1 MIEVNNYGYK
11 KMGLIII
18 TWTSSYY
25 IVKIILWIN
34 IITDIVFFFGN
45 LEKMAMSG
53 QFIKLFLRRVE
64 NKKRSKCYQCS
75 WGLITDYF
83 WI

>member
-34 IITDIVFFFGN
+34 IITDIVFFGN